1 MRKYE
6 LMMIVDPALTVAD
19 RDSLVATVESELTD
33 HGAKIVSQA
42 HPGEQKLAYRIHGS
56 QVGYYLLYILEKE
69 GNFVDASNAFNLK
82 KDIWR
87 YMFTRVEE

>member
-6 LMMIVDPALTVAD
+6 LMMIVDPALTDAD
-19 RDSLVATVESELTD
+19 RDTLVATVESELTD
-33 HGAKIVSQA
+33 HGANIVSRA
-42 HPGEQKLAYRIHGS
+42 HPGEQKLAYRIHAS
-56 QVGYYLLYILEKE
+56 QVGYYLLYIVEKE

>member
-6 LMMIVDPALTVAD
+6 LMMIVDPALSEAD
-19 RDSLVATVESELTD
+19 RDTLVATVESELTD
-33 HGAKIVSQA
+33 HGANIVSRA
-42 HPGEQKLAYRIHGS
+42 HPGEQKLAYRIHAS
-56 QVGYYLLYILEKE
+56 QVGYYLLYIVEKE

>member
-6 LMMIVDPALTVAD
+6 LMMIVDPTLVEAD
-19 RDSLVATVESELTD
+19 RDALIATVEAELTD
-33 HGAKIVSQA
+33 HGAKITSQA

-56 QVGYYLLYILEKE
+56 QVGYYLLYVLEKD